1 MKIHE
6 YQGKELLR
14 RFEVKTPRNFVATTV
29 AEAEA
34 AAVKLGSFPVV
45 VKAQIHAGGRG
56 KGGGVKLAKTAEEV
70 TAVASAI
77 LGMNLVTHQTG
88 PEGRIVHTLLVEEGL
103 RIKHEFYL
111 GIVLD
116 RAASKLVFMA
126 SSAGGMDIEEV
137 AEHTPE
143 KILKEH
149 LDPAVGFQPFQARK
163 LAFGLG
169 IAPELVGKA
178 SKFMM
183 ALAKAAVELDTS
195 LVEINPFLLTED
207 GEFYALDAKI
217 TFDDNALYRHK
228 EYAALRDLNEEEE
241 LEIEASKFDLNY
253 IKLDGNIAC
262 MVNGAGLAMATMDI
276 IKLAGGEPANFL
288 DVGGG
293 ASQERVENAF
303 RILLADPNVQAVLI
317 NIFGGIVRCDMVARG
332 VVEAAK
338 NLGVKVPIVVRL
350 EGTNVEEGQRVL
362 QESGM
367 NSPNSEVHLEN
378 EGTSQTKR
386 ARTAAL
392 RSRRSPPQPKF
403 ALGFAG
409 NQLASMRMGPVFQIN
424 PIPVPPR
431 ILAEVYGKFS
441 DSSRRLLSGEAG
453 SRRWELPGAHGV
465 CSR

>member
-14 RFEVKTPRNFVATTV
+14 RFDVKTPRNLVATTV

-34 AAVKLGSFPVV
+34 AAATLGSFPVV

-56 KGGGVKLAKTAEEV
+56 KGGGVKLARTAEDL
-70 TAVASAI
+70 TAHAAAI

-88 PEGRIVHTLLVEEGL
+88 PEGRLVRTILIEEGL
-103 RIKHEFYL
+103 RIKQEFYL

-116 RAASKLVFMA
+116 RAASRNVFMA

-137 AEHTPE
+137 AEHSPE

-149 LDPAVGFQPFQARK
+149 IDPTVGFQAFQARK

-178 SKFMM
+178 VKFML
-183 ALAKAAVELDTS
+183 ALYKAAIELDTS
-195 LVEINPFLLTED
+195 LIEINPFLLTED

-217 TFDDNALYRHK
+217 TFDDNAMFRHK
-228 EYAALRDLNEEEE
+228 DFAALRDLNEEEE

-338 NLGVKVPIVVRL
+338 NLGVQVPIVVRL

-362 QESGM
+362 RESGM
-367 NSPNSEVHLEN
+367 NFLVAN
-378 EGTSQTKR
+378 GMKD
-386 ARTAAL
+386 AAD
-392 RSRRSPPQPKF
+392 KVV
-403 ALGFAG
+403 AA
-409 NQLASMRMGPVFQIN
+409 AS
-424 PIPVPPR
+424 
-431 ILAEVYGKFS
+431 A
-441 DSSRRLLSGEAG
+441 
-453 SRRWELPGAHGV
+453 
-465 CSR
+465 